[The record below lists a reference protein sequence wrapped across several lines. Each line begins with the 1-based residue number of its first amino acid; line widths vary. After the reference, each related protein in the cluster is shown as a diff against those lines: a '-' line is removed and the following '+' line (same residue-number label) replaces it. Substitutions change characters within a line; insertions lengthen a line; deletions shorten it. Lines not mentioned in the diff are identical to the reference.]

1 MGVGGVPMQD
11 APAPSPMTKTNSE
24 RPNPTPKGPG
34 VDSSSIGP
42 TRLKVRRAGAD
53 DSLVDTTPLTEPA
66 WRVPLRSIAS
76 FLEDRSPG
84 FFYAA
89 AAAVIAAIA
98 YAKVMGE
105 PGAATTSFLFIP
117 IGLVIWY
124 VGRRAGVATLV
135 ASSAAALAADLIS
148 AGPVSVTIWN
158 GVGRTLM
165 FVAFTLPLV
174 QLKATIARQRIRL
187 TEDEL
192 VASRL
197 RELNDMKDALLHA
210 VSHDLKQPV
219 AGILGAAQTLRRE
232 STLNLSDEER
242 RDLLVMIEASGHRMN
257 RLINDLLD
265 LDRIDRGEFE
275 PMREPTDVGELAR
288 VIAGESSNLVTH
300 PVDVEADP
308 VLVNIDRGKVER
320 IIDNLLANAG
330 RHTPRGTPVHIHV
343 DALKNGV
350 VLTVEDEGAGVPD
363 ELKER
368 LFELFRQG
376 GNPASGGLGVGLSL
390 VRRFAEFHGGRA
402 FVEDRPGGGARFVVM
417 LPGEVTRLEEPAPST
432 RTAEA
437 V

>member
-1 MGVGGVPMQD
+1 
-11 APAPSPMTKTNSE
+11 MTITIPKRAG
-24 RPNPTPKGPG
+24 RPPEGSG
-34 VDSSSIGP
+34 IDFSSIGS
-42 TRLKVRRAGAD
+42 TRLKVRPTGAD
-53 DSLVDTTPLTEPA
+53 DSSVDSAPTTVPA
-66 WRVPLRSIAS
+66 WRLPLERIGS
-76 FLEDRSPG
+76 FLEDRSAG

-89 AAAVIAAIA
+89 AAAIIVAIG
-98 YAKVMGE
+98 YAKIMGQ
-105 PGAATTSFLFIP
+105 PGAVTTSFLFLP
-117 IGLVIWY
+117 IGLVTWY
-124 VGRRAGVATLV
+124 VGRRAGVVTLV
-135 ASSAAALAADLIS
+135 TSSATAFAGDLIS
-148 AGPVSVTIWN
+148 TGAVTATYWN

-174 QLKATIARQRIRL
+174 QLKATIDRQRKRL

-192 VASRL
+192 VAARL

-232 STLNLSDEER
+232 STLNLTEEER

-275 PMREPTDVGELAR
+275 PMREPTDVGELVR
-288 VIAGESSNLVTH
+288 MIAAESSNLATH

-308 VLVNIDRGKVER
+308 VLVSIDRGKVER

-330 RHTPRGTPVHIHV
+330 RHTPRGTPVHVRV

-350 VLTVEDEGAGVPD
+350 ILTVEDEGEGVPD
-363 ELKER
+363 ELKDQ

-402 FVEDRPGGGARFVVM
+402 FVEDRPGGGARFVVL
-417 LPGEVTRLEEPAPST
+417 LPGEVTELEEPT
-432 RTAEA
+432 RPEQAAEA

>member
-1 MGVGGVPMQD
+1 VTST
-11 APAPSPMTKTNSE
+11 PS
-24 RPNPTPKGPG
+24 
-34 VDSSSIGP
+34 
-42 TRLKVRRAGAD
+42 
-53 DSLVDTTPLTEPA
+53 TEPA
-66 WRVPLRSIAS
+66 WRARLQAISS
-76 FLEDRSPG
+76 FLENRSAP
-84 FFYAA
+84 FFYV
-89 AAAVIAAIA
+89 AAAVVIAVIA
-98 YAKVMGE
+98 WAKIIGE
-105 PGAATTSFLFIP
+105 PGAATTSFLFVP
-117 IGLVIWY
+117 IGLVTWY
-124 VGRRAGVATLV
+124 VGRRAGVVTLV
-135 ASSAAALAADLIS
+135 ASTGAAFTADLIS
-148 AGPVSVTIWN
+148 TGATSATYWN
-158 GVGRTLM
+158 GAGRTLM
-165 FVAFTLPLV
+165 FVAFALPLV
-174 QLKATIARQRIRL
+174 QLKATVARQRKRL
-187 TEDEL
+187 NEDEL

-232 STLNLSDEER
+232 STLNLTDEER

-288 VIAGESSNLVTH
+288 VIAGESSNLVSH

-330 RHTPRGTPVHIHV
+330 RHTPRGTPVHIRV

-363 ELKER
+363 ELKEQ

-376 GNPASGGLGVGLSL
+376 GNAASGGLGVGLSL

-402 FVEDRPGGGARFVVM
+402 FVEDRPGGGARFVVL
-417 LPGEVTRLEEPAPST
+417 LPGEVTRLDEPETAEH
-432 RTAEA
+432 RAAEA

>member
-1 MGVGGVPMQD
+1 
-11 APAPSPMTKTNSE
+11 MTTTIPE
-24 RPNPTPKGPG
+24 RPNRTPKGPG
-34 VDSSSIGP
+34 IDSPSIRP
-42 TRLKVRRAGAD
+42 TRLKVRRTGAD
-53 DSLVDTTPLTEPA
+53 DSLVDSTPTTEPA
-66 WRVPLRSIAS
+66 WRAPLRSITS

-84 FFYAA
+84 FFYVA
-89 AAAVIAAIA
+89 AAAVIAVTA
-98 YAKVMGE
+98 YAKIIGE
-105 PGAATTSFLFIP
+105 PGAATTSFLFLP
-117 IGLVIWY
+117 IGLVAWY
-124 VGRRAGVATLV
+124 VGRRAGLITLV
-135 ASSAAALAADLIS
+135 VSSAAAFAGDLIS
-148 AGPVSVTIWN
+148 SGAVSATYWN
-158 GVGRTLM
+158 GIGRTMM
-165 FVAFTLPLV
+165 FVAFSLPLV
-174 QLKATIARQRIRL
+174 QLKATIDRQRKRL

-192 VASRL
+192 VAARL

-232 STLNLSDEER
+232 STLNLTDEER

-275 PMREPTDVGELAR
+275 PMREPTDIGELAR
-288 VIAGESSNLVTH
+288 VIAGESSNLVSH
-300 PVDVEADP
+300 PVDVDADP

-330 RHTPRGTPVHIHV
+330 RHTPRGTPVHVRV

-350 VLTVEDEGAGVPD
+350 VLTVEDEGEGVPD

-376 GNPASGGLGVGLSL
+376 GNPAAGGLGVGLSL

-417 LPGEVTRLEEPAPST
+417 LPGEVTRLEEPAAT

>member
-1 MGVGGVPMQD
+1 
-11 APAPSPMTKTNSE
+11 MTKTIPE
-24 RPNPTPKGPG
+24 RPNPTPMGPG
-34 VDSSSIGP
+34 IDSLLIGR
-42 TRLKVRRAGAD
+42 TRLKVRGAGAD
-53 DSLVDTTPLTEPA
+53 DSFVDSTPTTEPA
-66 WRVPLRSIAS
+66 WRPPVRSITS

-84 FFYAA
+84 FFYVA
-89 AAAVIAAIA
+89 AAAVIAVTA
-98 YAKVMGE
+98 YAKIIGE
-105 PGAATTSFLFIP
+105 PGAATTSFLFLP
-117 IGLVIWY
+117 IGLVAWY
-124 VGRRAGVATLV
+124 VGRRAGLITLV
-135 ASSAAALAADLIS
+135 VSSVAAFAGDLIS
-148 AGPVSVTIWN
+148 SGSVSATYWN
-158 GVGRTLM
+158 GIGRTMM

-174 QLKATIARQRIRL
+174 QLKATIDRQRKRL

-232 STLNLSDEER
+232 STLNLTEEER

-275 PMREPTDVGELAR
+275 PMREPTDIGELAR
-288 VIAGESSNLVTH
+288 VIAGESSNLVSH
-300 PVDVEADP
+300 PVDVDADP

-330 RHTPRGTPVHIHV
+330 RHTPRGTPVHVRV

-350 VLTVEDEGAGVPD
+350 VLTVEDEGGGVPD

-376 GNPASGGLGVGLSL
+376 GNPAAGGLGVGLSL

-417 LPGEVTRLEEPAPST
+417 LPGEVTRLEEPAPAT
-432 RTAEA
+432 QTAEA

>member
-1 MGVGGVPMQD
+1 MFGGVLLQD
-11 APAPSPMTKTNSE
+11 APRTSPMTSLIPE
-24 RPNPTPKGPG
+24 RPNRTPQGPG
-34 VDSSSIGP
+34 LDSPSIGP
-42 TRLKVRRAGAD
+42 TRLKVRPTGAD
-53 DSLVDTTPLTEPA
+53 DSFVDRTPTTEPA
-66 WRVPLRSIAS
+66 WRTPVRAITS

-89 AAAVIAAIA
+89 ATAIIAAIA

-105 PGAATTSFLFIP
+105 PGAATTSFLFLP
-117 IGLVIWY
+117 IGVVTWY
-124 VGRRAGVATLV
+124 VGRRAGLVTLI
-135 ASSAAALAADLIS
+135 ASSAAAVAGDL
-148 AGPVSVTIWN
+148 VSNGAVPATYWN
-158 GVGRTLM
+158 GAGRTLM
-165 FVAFTLPLV
+165 FVAFTFPLV
-174 QLKATIARQRIRL
+174 HLKATIDRQQKRL

-232 STLNLSDEER
+232 STLNLTEEER

-288 VIAGESSNLVTH
+288 MIASETSNLVSH
-300 PVDVEADP
+300 PVDVESDL

-330 RHTPRGTPVHIHV
+330 RHTPRGTPVHIRV

-363 ELKER
+363 ELKEQ

-376 GNPASGGLGVGLSL
+376 GNPGSGGLGVGLSL

-402 FVEDRPGGGARFVVM
+402 FVEDRPGGGARFVVL
-417 LPGEVTRLEEPAPST
+417 LPGEVTRLDEPAPT
-432 RTAEA
+432 AAEA